1 MNISNE
7 RNIMEIVEN
16 NNKVLR
22 FGELK
27 TGDVFTTPMSN
38 IPMMKTETMNFEDSN
53 AVILRN
59 GHLEYFGDNDE
70 VISKRAKLVIDN

>member
-1 MNISNE
+1 
-7 RNIMEIVEN
+7 MEIVEN
-16 NNKVLR
+16 NMLK

-27 TGDVFTTPMSN
+27 TGDVFTIPMSN
-38 IPMMKTETMNFEDSN
+38 IPMIKTEVMSLKDNN
-53 AVILRN
+53 AVLLTN

>member
-1 MNISNE
+1 
-7 RNIMEIVEN
+7 MEIVSN
-16 NNKVLR
+16 SKVMK

-27 TGDVFTTPMSN
+27 AGDVFTIPMSN
-38 IPMMKTETMNFEDSN
+38 IPIMKTETMNFEDNN
-53 AVILRN
+53 AVVLKN

>member
-1 MNISNE
+1 
-7 RNIMEIVEN
+7 MEIVEN

-27 TGDVFTTPMSN
+27 AGDVFTIPMSN
-38 IPMMKTETMNFEDSN
+38 IPIMKTETMNFEDNN
-53 AVILRN
+53 AVLLNN

-70 VISKRAKLVIDN
+70 VILKRSKLIIDWQIVK

>member
-1 MNISNE
+1 
-7 RNIMEIVEN
+7 MEIVSN
-16 NNKVLR
+16 SKVMK

-27 TGDVFTTPMSN
+27 AGDVFTIPMSN
-38 IPMMKTETMNFEDSN
+38 IPIMKTETMNFEDNN
-53 AVILRN
+53 AVILKN